1 MIKVCFVCHGNIC
14 RSPMAEYVLKHK
26 LKQNN
31 LDNKIEVVSRA
42 TSYEEQGNDMHYGT
56 KDMLDKHNIPYQ
68 KHKATR
74 LEKEDYDKYDH
85 IICMDSANISN
96 TLRLFNKTDS
106 PKIYKLLKNKDVKD
120 PWYTG
125 NFTET
130 YEDIDKGTDMLIGMF
145 KI

>member
-1 MIKVCFVCHGNIC
+1 
-14 RSPMAEYVLKHK
+14 
-26 LKQNN
+26 
-31 LDNKIEVVSRA
+31 
-42 TSYEEQGNDMHYGT
+42 MHYGT

-96 TLRLFNKTDS
+96 TLRLFNKTES

-130 YEDIDKGTDMLIGMF
+130 YEDIDKGTDMLIRMF